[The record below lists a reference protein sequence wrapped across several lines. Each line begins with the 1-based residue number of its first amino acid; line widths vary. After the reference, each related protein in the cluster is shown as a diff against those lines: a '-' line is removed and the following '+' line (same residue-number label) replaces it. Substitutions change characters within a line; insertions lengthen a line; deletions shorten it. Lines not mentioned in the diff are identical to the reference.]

1 MNATRPYWSPYVAGV
16 ALGVTL
22 LATYL
27 LMGFGLGASGAFAQ
41 VGARLEGVVAPARAQ
56 ADPYVVGYLEAG
68 RLWAQ
73 WIVVEMV
80 GVLIGAVL
88 GAWTAGRFA
97 WRIEKGPRI
106 GSSSPSSA
114 ERQWGSRAGSL
125 RGARAASRSPAAP
138 CLRRAPGRSSRRS
151 WPAGSSPR
159 GSCGGRGDELA
170 ARSRGRGRARDPAP
184 RRGGLRLP
192 PRARR
197 SG

>member
-97 WRIEKGPRI
+97 WRLEKGPRI
-106 GSSSPSSA
+106 GA
-114 ERQWGSRAGSL
+114 GRRLLFAFIGGATMGFAGRVAQGGSRGVGVS
-125 RGARAASRSPAAP
+125 
-138 CLRRAPGRSSRRS
+138 GR
-151 WPAGSSPR
+151 
-159 GSCGGRGDELA
+159 
-170 ARSRGRGRARDPAP
+170 
-184 RRGGLRLP
+184 
-192 PRARR
+192 
-197 SG
+197 